1 MTQIRALIVDDEVL
15 ARRGIRNQLRHTPDI
30 VVIGEAGNGREALAV
45 IREKKPDLVFLD
57 VQMPL
62 LDGFGVIERLDKQL
76 PAAIVF
82 ITAFDEHAI
91 RAFEVNA
98 LDYLLKP
105 IDPRRFQKTLE
116 RVRSQLMNARSAG
129 HDDRLLALLVE
140 LKSQR
145 DYLQRIPLKQN
156 GRISF
161 INVAEIEWINAQ
173 GNYIELHTRNAQH
186 LLRDTM
192 DGIESKLDPA
202 KFVRLRRSII
212 ARIDQIKALHPLTKG
227 EFAVI
232 LTRGQELRSSRRYR
246 RNLDVLLKN

>member
-1 MTQIRALIVDDEVL
+1 MTEIRALIVDDEVL
-15 ARRGIRNQLRHTPDI
+15 ARRGIRNQLNHARDVT
-30 VVIGEAGNGREALAV
+30 VIGEAGNGREALAA

-62 LDGFGVIERLDKQL
+62 LDGFGVIEQLDKHL
-76 PAAIVF
+76 PAIVF
-82 ITAFDEHAI
+82 VTAFDEHAI

-105 IDPRRFQKTLE
+105 IDPRRFQKTLD
-116 RVRSQLMNARSAG
+116 RVRSQLRTARTTG
-129 HDDRLLALLVE
+129 RDDRILWLLND
-140 LKSQR
+140 LKSR
-145 DYLQRIPLKQN
+145 REYLQRIPLKQN

-161 INVAEIEWINAQ
+161 LNVSEIEWINAQ
-173 GNYIELHTRNAQH
+173 GNYVEVHTRSAQH

-212 ARIDQIKALHPLTKG
+212 ARIDQIKSLHPLTKG
-227 EFAVI
+227 EFEVI
-232 LTRGQELRSSRRYR
+232 LTRGQQLRSSRRYR
-246 RNLDVLLKN
+246 RNLDVLIKS

>member
-1 MTQIRALIVDDEVL
+1 MTEIRALIVDDEVL
-15 ARRGIRNQLRHTPDI
+15 ARRGIRNQLKHAPDV
-30 VVIGEAGNGREALAV
+30 VVIGEASNGREALAA

-62 LDGFGVIERLDKQL
+62 LDGFGVIERLDQQL
-76 PAAIVF
+76 PPAIVF
-82 ITAFDEHAI
+82 VTAFDEHAI

-105 IDPRRFQKTLE
+105 VDPRRFQKTLE
-116 RVRSQLMNARSAG
+116 RVRSQLMSARTAG
-129 HDDRLLALLVE
+129 QDHRILALLNE
-140 LKSQR
+140 LKSR
-145 DYLQRIPLKQN
+145 REYLQRIPLKQN

-161 INVAEIEWINAQ
+161 LNVSDIEWINAQ
-173 GNYIELHTRNAQH
+173 GNYVELHTRSAQH

-212 ARIDQIKALHPLTKG
+212 ARIDQIKSLHPLTKG
-227 EFAVI
+227 EFEVI
-232 LTRGQELRSSRRYR
+232 LTRGQQLRSSRRYR

>member
-1 MTQIRALIVDDEVL
+1 L

-30 VVIGEAGNGREALAV
+30 VVIGEAGHGLEALAV

-129 HDDRLLALLVE
+129 HDDRLLALLDE

-145 DYLQRIPLKQN
+145 EYLQRIPLKQN

-161 INVAEIEWINAQ
+161 LNVAEIEWINAQ

>member
-1 MTQIRALIVDDEVL
+1 MTEIRALIVDDELL
-15 ARRGIRNQLRHTPDI
+15 ARRGIRNQLKHAPDVAI
-30 VVIGEAGNGREALAV
+30 IGEASNGREALAA
-45 IREKKPDLVFLD
+45 IRDKKPDLVFLD

-62 LDGFGVIERLDKQL
+62 LDGFEVIEQLDKQL

-82 ITAFDEHAI
+82 VTAFDEHAI

-105 IDPRRFQKTLE
+105 VDPRRFQKTLD
-116 RVRSQLMNARSAG
+116 RVRAQLSDAG
-129 HDDRLLALLVE
+129 TAGRDERILSLLNE
-140 LKSQR
+140 LKSR
-145 DYLQRIPLKQN
+145 REYLKRIPFKQN
-156 GRISF
+156 GRIF
-161 INVAEIEWINAQ
+161 FLNVSEIEWINAQ
-173 GNYIELHTRNAQH
+173 GNYVELHTRNAQH

-212 ARIDQIKALHPLTKG
+212 ARIDQIKALHPLAKG
-227 EFAVI
+227 EFEVI
-232 LTRGQELRSSRRYR
+232 LTGGQQLRSSRRYR